1 MQTVMY
7 VVILILS
14 IISTFV
20 VFGKLKMIVFGK
32 NTLDLGMAVIG
43 IWFFIFFVCVT
54 IWSVIFVY
62 LGIPILVIGTILLVL
77 FFIFGRKGEQ
87 LADGHE
93 DEQATAETIDPSQ
106 QQTQQATAE
115 TTDE

>member
-14 IISTFV
+14 IVSAFF
-20 VFGKLKMIVFGK
+20 VFGKLKMIVFGD
-32 NTLDLGMAVIG
+32 NLMDMGFGIIG
-43 IWFFIFFVCVT
+43 IWFFIFLVCAT
-54 IWSVIFVY
+54 IWSAIFVY

-87 LADGHE
+87 LPDGQE
-93 DEQATAETIDPSQ
+93 AEQVTAETIDPNQ
-106 QQTQQATAE
+106 QQATTE
-115 TTDE
+115 TINEE